1 MSLAWGSKFL
11 EYSATADIVNTP
23 PAVVRCP
30 KGLTKLARCTILRT
44 PRRVSDFKEISPG
57 CKVKF
62 KTICEIPERLLCA
75 QETRNEL
82 RSARR

>member
-44 PRRVSDFKEISPG
+44 PRRVSDFKEIFTGLQGQTLKRSS
-57 CKVKF
+57 KYHKDS
-62 KTICEIPERLLCA
+62 R
-75 QETRNEL
+75 ETRNEL